1 MAKQSGL
8 HQLKGKVDGYSY
20 YRQSGVNAGLMRRI
34 NEGMS
39 ARVKSSEE
47 FANTR
52 LNNSE
57 FGNAA
62 DVAKVLASV
71 IVPKF
76 RPMFLNFSQ
85 AKLTKSLLSLI
96 KQATGNW
103 GQRALAAT
111 DVQAICDGVNLLAK
125 NDFNEFCANFRST
138 AGEGQGDTSYNLA
151 FDADVKNNLA
161 AIGADGVRASV
172 KCLTIYAG
180 QYDSDIHAY
189 VKSISKI
196 EASQTED
203 YDASSMPTTLTD
215 DTSVAPDSIEGTVAL
230 SITLA
235 VLMPYREVNST
246 KYILQEKCTF
256 KMIPTIIKTGA

>member
-20 YRQSGVNAGLMRRI
+20 YRQSGVKAGLMRRI
-34 NEGMS
+34 NEGLS
-39 ARVKSSEE
+39 SRVKTSEE

-96 KQATGNW
+96 KQATGDW

-125 NDFNEFCANFRST
+125 NDFFTYCESIT
-138 AGEGQGDTSYNLA
+138 LSAGQAEGEAIIDVDFSDDNAAVLASY
-151 FDADVKNNLA
+151 
-161 AIGADGVRASV
+161 GADGVDIKITSLAAYLGQYSVADKRYIKSFATTIEPDSKEFPVADMPGSYSTNLSASAASV
-172 KCLTIYAG
+172 PDTA
-180 QYDSDIHAY
+180 
-189 VKSISKI
+189 KI
-196 EASQTED
+196 NV
-203 YDASSMPTTLTD
+203 LL
-215 DTSVAPDSIEGTVAL
+215 VI
-230 SITLA
+230 
-235 VLMPYREVNST
+235 LMPYRTINGKKHT
-246 KYILQEKCTF
+246 LQEKCTF
-256 KMIPTIIKTGA
+256 RMSPAVINQGA

>member
-20 YRQSGVNAGLMRRI
+20 YRQSGVKAGLMRRI

-39 ARVKSSEE
+39 ARVKTSEE

-71 IVPKF
+71 ITPKF

-96 KQATGNW
+96 KQATGDW
-103 GQRALAAT
+103 GQRALAAG
-111 DVQAICDGVNLLAK
+111 DVAAVCEAVNMLAK
-125 NDFNEFCANFRST
+125 NDFATFCSSFISEEGGDPGTSSLT
-138 AGEGQGDTSYNLA
+138 AAFSSDNAQNLA
-151 FDADVKNNLA
+151 S
-161 AIGADGVRASV
+161 IGADGVIS
-172 KCLTIYAG
+172 KISFCGIYAG
-180 QYDSDIHAY
+180 TYSA
-189 VKSISKI
+189 
-196 EASQTED
+196 
-203 YDASSMPTTLTD
+203 D
-215 DTSVAPDSIEGTVAL
+215 DKRYNKSVAQVLATEQITSSSSTFPISAALDLDDPAPSITGTVKL
-230 SITLA
+230 VVGLA
-235 VLMPYREVNST
+235 VVMPYRTVNGKS
-246 KYILQEKCTF
+246 YILQEKCTF
-256 KMIPTIIKTGA
+256 KMIPAVLSE

>member
-20 YRQSGVNAGLMRRI
+20 YRQSGVKAGLMRRI

-85 AKLTKSLLSLI
+85 AKLTKSVLALI
-96 KQATGNW
+96 KQATGDW
-103 GQRALAAT
+103 GQRALSAG
-111 DVQAICDGVNLLAK
+111 DVASVCEAVNMLAK
-125 NDFNEFCANFRST
+125 NDFAALCNSLSSSA
-138 AGEGQGDTSYNLA
+138 GDTTGTTNATVEFTSDNMQNLA
-151 FDADVKNNLA
+151 G
-161 AIGADGVRASV
+161 IGADGVIAKVSV
-172 KCLTIYAG
+172 CAIYAG
-180 QYDSDIHAY
+180 TYSAADKRYNQ
-189 VKSISKI
+189 SI
-196 EASQTED
+196 A
-203 YDASSMPTTLTD
+203 
-215 DTSVAPDSIEGTVAL
+215 SVAESEDFEHALADLPSSDDVAL
-230 SITLA
+230 LSAIPDVTGTQKLVVALA
-235 VLMPYREVNST
+235 VIMPYRSING
-246 KYILQEKCTF
+246 KNYILQEKCTF
-256 KMIPTIIKTGA
+256 RMIPAVVAE

>member
-71 IVPKF
+71 ITPKF

-85 AKLTKSLLSLI
+85 AKLTKSLLALI

-103 GQRALAAT
+103 GQRALAAG
-111 DVQAICDGVNLLAK
+111 DIDAVCAAANALAK
-125 NDFNEFCANFRST
+125 NDIAPLCDDIFSIAGVSTGEAKIGCSFSEENAANLS
-138 AGEGQGDTSYNLA
+138 
-151 FDADVKNNLA
+151 
-161 AIGADGVRASV
+161 AIGADGVSV
-172 KCLTIYAG
+172 KASACTIYAG
-180 QYDSDIHAY
+180 TYSADDKRYIKSLAQVIDTNTRTMAASD
-189 VKSISKI
+189 
-196 EASQTED
+196 
-203 YDASSMPTTLTD
+203 MPDDFD
-215 DTSVAPDSIEGTVAL
+215 DTYTVPSPSVSGAVAFNV
-230 SITLA
+230 A
-235 VLMPYREVNST
+235 VVVLMPYRTINGT
-246 KYILQEKCTF
+246 NYILQEKCTF
-256 KMIPTIIKTGA
+256 KFLPLVVAQ

>member
-20 YRQSGVNAGLMRRI
+20 YRQSGVKAGLMRRI

-39 ARVKSSEE
+39 ARVKTSEE

-96 KQATGNW
+96 KQATGDW
-103 GQRALAAT
+103 GQRALAAG
-111 DVQAICDGVNLLAK
+111 DVQAVCDAVNMLAK
-125 NDFNEFCANFRST
+125 NDFATFCDSLLST
-138 AGEGQGDTSYNLA
+138 AGDDPGQSVFTAEFTAENAQNLEG
-151 FDADVKNNLA
+151 
-161 AIGADGVRASV
+161 IGADGVSV
-172 KCLTIYAG
+172 KSSFCAIYAG
-180 QYDSDIHAY
+180 NYSADDKRYNQ
-189 VKSISKI
+189 SIAKVLTTSQHNVDLSSI
-196 EASQTED
+196 PASEEISLTEAVPAIIGT
-203 YDASSMPTTLTD
+203 TTL
-215 DTSVAPDSIEGTVAL
+215 VVC
-230 SITLA
+230 LA
-235 VLMPYREVNST
+235 VIMPYRIVNGK

-256 KMIPTIIKTGA
+256 KMIPAVVAA